1 MDLPSSDAPNRAGG
15 RSSRREK
22 RKLHVPPMLPT
33 LENRL
38 PLTAPM
44 DEEQIAR
51 IDDASMSILEDVG
64 VAFRDPIALDD
75 WRKVGARI
83 DGELVKFD
91 REHIRSLISSIPE
104 TITLHARNPE
114 NTIGLGGRKS
124 IFVPMTGAP
133 YLRDLDDER
142 R

>member
-44 DEEQIAR
+44 DEEVTINFQEETTPNDIVTVIATQPLTQDEKWHR
-51 IDDASMSILEDVG
+51 MKPGEFGL
-64 VAFRDPIALDD
+64 FQF
-75 WRKVGARI
+75 
-83 DGELVKFD
+83 GELVDCNSEQLKD
-91 REHIRSLISSIPE
+91 VAYAPTKVLDQSPSEPLI
-104 TITLHARNPE
+104 
-114 NTIGLGGRKS
+114 
-124 IFVPMTGAP
+124 
-133 YLRDLDDER
+133 
-142 R
+142 